1 MNALTFLYVFVLFYV
16 LTPGILVTFPKKSSK
31 MVVALV
37 HGLLFTL
44 ILALSY
50 RFVASIS
57 SRISGFFEG
66 MTTKYSEPVKHES
79 KTKNDEKK
87 PSHHKK

>member
-16 LTPGILVTFPKKSSK
+16 LTPGILVTLPKKSSK

-57 SRISGFFEG
+57 SRISGLFEG
-66 MTTKYSEPVKHES
+66 MTTKKESVKPHDD
-79 KTKNDEKK
+79 KKK
-87 PSHHKK
+87 PSEHSK